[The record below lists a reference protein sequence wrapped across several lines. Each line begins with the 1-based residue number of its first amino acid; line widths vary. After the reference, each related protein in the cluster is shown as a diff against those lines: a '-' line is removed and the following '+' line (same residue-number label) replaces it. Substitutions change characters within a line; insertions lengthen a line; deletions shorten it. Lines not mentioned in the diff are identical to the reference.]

1 MKRKVL
7 SVLLASAMVMSM
19 AACGSKEEAPAANNN
34 ESSAAA
40 PAASSEAAPAASS
53 EAAPAE
59 YQLTEPIKV
68 VVNGTVNYVKE
79 DSGKEEFIAALN
91 EAVSEYMGYDVTFD
105 FTQLDHSGYVDAV
118 GRLFAG
124 GDYPDVMVMS
134 ADMFKQYAPTGLL
147 WDMSEAYD
155 NAEFHARM
163 TLPAINENLKDE
175 NGALYGFAS
184 GYGNGCITYV
194 KQSWLDAVGMKAEDI
209 KTYDDFYN
217 MLTAFTT
224 GDPDGNGVDGDT
236 YGFISAGLL
245 GNEAPFINYTSAFW
259 QDSYPAILQGE
270 DGVWYDGFQTDAT
283 KQALLRLQKAYADGV
298 IDPESYTF
306 GTKAAREKYW
316 SADQTGSAGV
326 FEYWAG
332 SWTENIY
339 NNLEKNGVITDLV
352 SLPPIAEVGAYL
364 NREAPVWVIIDDGDG
379 DNARENAIFKAFC
392 ESMLDGDKIQ
402 TLWTYG
408 VEDVHWSLK
417 AESITS
423 GSGEK
428 EKTVEYKEGE
438 FHFRNTFADP
448 TQLFKKNNIDN
459 VLVVSPLTNGYSD
472 SSDMVDAAN
481 KFFTENCVDAPV
493 SPASETLTNESGNI
507 HDAKMAAIS
516 AVVIEGGDVD
526 AAMETYVNTVGAT
539 VEQILSELNG

>member
-1 MKRKVL
+1 MKKKVL

-459 VLVVSPLTNGYSD
+459 ALVVSPLTNGYSD

>member
-1 MKRKVL
+1 MKKKVL
-7 SVLLASAMVMSM
+7 SLLLASAMVFSL
-19 AACGSKEEAPAANNN
+19 AACGGS
-34 ESSAAA
+34 ESTTESAAA
-40 PAASSEAAPAASS
+40 PAQSSAATTESSAAVA
-53 EAAPAE
+53 ETPAE
-59 YQLTEPIKV
+59 YQLTDPISV

-79 DSGKEEFIAALN
+79 DSGEEEFKAALN
-91 EAVSEYMGYDVTFD
+91 EAVSEAMGYDVSFD
-105 FTQLDHSGYVDAV
+105 FTILDHSGYVDAV

-155 NAEFHARM
+155 NAEFHSRM
-163 TLPAINENLKDE
+163 TLPAINEGLKDA
-175 NGALYGFAS
+175 NGALYGFAPA
-184 GYGNGCITYV
+184 YGNGCITYV
-194 KQSWLDAVGMKAEDI
+194 KQTWLDAVGMKAEDI
-209 KTYDDFYN
+209 KTYDDFYA
-217 MLTAFTT
+217 MLKAFTT

-245 GNEAPFINYTSAFW
+245 GSEAPYINYTSAFW

-270 DGVWYDGFQTDAT
+270 DGVWYDGFQTEET
-283 KQALLRLQKAYADGV
+283 KAALLRLQQAYADGV

-306 GTKAAREKYW
+306 GTKAAREKFW

-339 NNLEKNGVITDLV
+339 NNLQKNGVVTDLV
-352 SLPPIAEVGAYL
+352 SLAPIEEVGAYI

-379 DNARENAIFKAFC
+379 NNDRENAIFKAFC
-392 ESMLDGDKIQ
+392 ETMLDGDKVQ

-408 VEDVHWSLK
+408 VEEVHWSTK
-417 AESITS
+417 AESITK
-423 GSGEK
+423 GSGESAV
-428 EKTVEYKEGE
+428 TTEYEEGK
-438 FHFRNTFADP
+438 FHYLNTIADP
-448 TQLFKKNNIDN
+448 TALFSKNHLDPA
-459 VLVVSPLTNGYSD
+459 LVVSPLTNGLGTST
-472 SSDMVDAAN
+472 DMVDAAN

-507 HDAKMAAIS
+507 QDAKMAVIS

>member
-1 MKRKVL
+1 MKKKVL
-7 SVLLASAMVMSM
+7 SLLLASTMVLSM
-19 AACGSKEEAPAANNN
+19 TACGSEEPAP
-34 ESSAAA
+34 SSEAA
-40 PAASSEAAPAASS
+40 PAQSSEAAPAASS

-59 YQLTEPIKV
+59 YQLTEPISV

-79 DSGKEEFIAALN
+79 DSGKEEFIAGLN
-91 EAVSEYMGYDVTFD
+91 EAVSEAMGYDVSFD
-105 FTQLDHSGYVDAV
+105 FTVLDHSGYVDAV

-147 WDMSEAYD
+147 WDMAEAYD

-163 TLPAINENLKDE
+163 TLPAINEGLKDA
-175 NGALYGFAS
+175 NGALYGFAPA
-184 GYGNGCITYV
+184 YGNGCITYV
-194 KQSWLDAVGMKAEDI
+194 KQTWLDAVGMKAEDI
-209 KTYDDFYN
+209 KTYDDFYA
-217 MLTAFTT
+217 MLKAFSTQ
-224 GDPDGNGVDGDT
+224 DPDGNGVDGDT

-245 GNEAPFINYTSAFW
+245 GNEAPYINYTSAFW

-270 DGVWYDGFQTDAT
+270 DGVWYDGFQTEET
-283 KQALLRLQKAYADGV
+283 KAALLRLQQAYADGV

-339 NNLEKNGVITDLV
+339 NNLQKNGVVTDVV
-352 SLPPIAEVGAYL
+352 SLEPLAEVGAYI

-379 DNARENAIFKAFC
+379 NNDRENAIFKAFC
-392 ESMLDGDKIQ
+392 ETMLDGDKVQ

-408 VEDVHWSLK
+408 AEGTHWSVK

-423 GSGEK
+423 GSGDK
-428 EKTVEYKEGE
+428 AKTVDYAEGE
-438 FHFRNTFADP
+438 FHFLNTIADP
-448 TQLFKKNNIDN
+448 TALFKKNHIDN
-459 VLVVSPLTNGYSD
+459 ALVVSPLTNGYA
-472 SSDMVDAAN
+472 SSTDMIDAAN
-481 KFFTENCVDAPV
+481 KFFTENCVDAPT

-507 HDAKMAAIS
+507 HDAKMAVIS

-526 AAMETYVNTVGAT
+526 AAMQTYVDTVGAT
-539 VEQILSELNG
+539 VETILGELNG

>member
-1 MKRKVL
+1 MKKKVL

-34 ESSAAA
+34 QSSAAA

-459 VLVVSPLTNGYSD
+459 ALVVSPLTNGYSD